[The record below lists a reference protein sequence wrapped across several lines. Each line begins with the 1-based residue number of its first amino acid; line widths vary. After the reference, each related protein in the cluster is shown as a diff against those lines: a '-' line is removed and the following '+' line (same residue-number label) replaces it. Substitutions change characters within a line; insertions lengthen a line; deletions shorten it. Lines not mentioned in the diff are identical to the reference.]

1 MFTRFLCD
9 IPDLLNV
16 GFSLRN
22 FLVRVALLNI
32 LPYNIVKISARH
44 RNLIIDRGELVPVD
58 SGVLIA
64 CTKALII
71 VSLAL

>member
-1 MFTRFLCD
+1 MPTRFLGD

-22 FLVRVALLNI
+22 FLVRVAFLNI

-44 RNLIIDRGELVPVD
+44 WHFIIDRVELIPAD